1 MSDALLVVVWRGSL
15 ALAKEQER
23 PEKWARSLAVVAR
36 VVAVAVVFDGGRVDA
51 AGRGALLGRRSGRAR
66 RGMCWGGGVS
76 GVGARV
82 VDVQGLAVEGSVVC
96 IFWTDGMQRSENF
109 LSGAVGWFHV
119 FV

>member
-36 VVAVAVVFDGGRVDA
+36 VVAVAVVFDGGRIDA
-51 AGRGALLGRRSGRAR
+51 AGRGALGRRSGRAR

-82 VDVQGLAVEGSVVC
+82 VDVQGLSVVGRSDVFFGLTEC
-96 IFWTDGMQRSENF
+96 RALRIFLVE
-109 LSGAVGWFHV
+109 L
-119 FV
+119 